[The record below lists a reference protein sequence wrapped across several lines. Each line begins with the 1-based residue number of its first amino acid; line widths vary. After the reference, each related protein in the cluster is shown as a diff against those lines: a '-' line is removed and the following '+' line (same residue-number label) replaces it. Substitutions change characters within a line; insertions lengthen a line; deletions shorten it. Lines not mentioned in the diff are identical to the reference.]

1 MPKYYFLSDAH
12 IGTDIV
18 NDRREHERRLV
29 AWLDTV
35 CRDATEIFL
44 VGDIFDFWF
53 EYRSCVPK
61 GCSRLLGKLAEITD
75 SGIPVHFFI
84 GNHDLWTFGY
94 LEQEVGLRVY
104 KTPQIFELLGQ
115 RLFITHGDG
124 LNDKSKIFGFTR
136 KLFHSRLMQRCF
148 DFIHPNIGI
157 PVGRALSNGNRR
169 KHSYSPYRGEN
180 DEPLVEFAK
189 NYPASERIDY
199 FIFGHRHILLDLRI
213 ATGSRVVILG
223 DFYEEFSYAVLDETG
238 LSLEHFQCQSIG

>member
-1 MPKYYFLSDAH
+1 M
-12 IGTDIV
+12 
-18 NDRREHERRLV
+18 
-29 AWLDTV
+29 
-35 CRDATEIFL
+35 
-44 VGDIFDFWF
+44 
-53 EYRSCVPK
+53 
-61 GCSRLLGKLAEITD
+61 
-75 SGIPVHFFI
+75 
-84 GNHDLWTFGY
+84 
-94 LEQEVGLRVY
+94 Y

-213 ATGSRVVILG
+213 ATGSRVQAKKDRLCELNVIEQVKNVCKSDEVQRAWARGQSLCVHG
-223 DFYEEFSYAVLDETG
+223 LIYSVHDGRLRDLNCSVDSNDALEEIYCLK
-238 LSLEHFQCQSIG
+238 L